1 MTIRPIIQTAI
12 IGAARFGHRPPIW
25 SCAALTGYYKQA
37 YDIACNTVENVV
49 KVFTETGTLWE
60 NYAPEKAARGNCAK
74 ADFVG
79 WTGLVPISMLIE
91 YVFGIRCSA
100 ADKTVTWDIRMD
112 GEYGVRNLSFAD
124 VTASFLHKADG
135 SVEIKTD
142 KPITVKL
149 IQDEKTD
156 IRTCTPE

>member
-1 MTIRPIIQTAI
+1 
-12 IGAARFGHRPPIW
+12 
-25 SCAALTGYYKQA
+25 
-37 YDIACNTVENVV
+37 
-49 KVFTETGTLWE
+49 
-60 NYAPEKAARGNCAK
+60 
-74 ADFVG
+74 
-79 WTGLVPISMLIE
+79 
-91 YVFGIRCSA
+91 
-100 ADKTVTWDIRMD
+100 MD

-149 IQDEKTD
+149 IQDGKTD